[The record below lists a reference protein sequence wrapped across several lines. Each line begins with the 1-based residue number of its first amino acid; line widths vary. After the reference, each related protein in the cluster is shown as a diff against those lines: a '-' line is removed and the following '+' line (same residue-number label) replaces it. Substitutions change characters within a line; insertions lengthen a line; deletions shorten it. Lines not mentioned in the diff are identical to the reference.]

1 MFSVSATQSMMS
13 RSPISPT
20 MGGEVREFRWNW
32 KGKPLTVA
40 YEVLGEGIPVLL
52 LPALSS
58 VSSRNE
64 MQGLAEHLADRFQV
78 VAVDLPGFGQSD
90 RPNIDY
96 RPALYHGFLRDFVKS
111 VFSQPIVAIAA
122 GHSASYL
129 MQLVQQQP
137 ETFTYVAL
145 AAPTWRGPL
154 PTMMGD
160 QRWFFK
166 LVRQTISLPIL
177 GQILYWLNTSPW
189 FLRWMYGRH
198 VFGDRKHITR
208 QLITQKWR
216 TTQQKGARFASVAF
230 VTGALDPIKNR
241 KEFTDYFQ
249 PLPIPTAI
257 VIGEQTPPRSREE
270 MEFVVHFTSVQV
282 YRMPGSLGLHEE
294 YATEFMAGV
303 LPFLRK
309 FLS

>member
-1 MFSVSATQSMMS
+1 MML
-13 RSPISPT
+13 RSPVSPNI
-20 MGGEVREFRWNW
+20 GGEVKEFRWSW
-32 KGKPLTVA
+32 KGTSLNAA
-40 YEVLGEGIPVLL
+40 YEVLGEGQPVLL

-58 VSSRNE
+58 VSSRME
-64 MQGLAEHLADRFQV
+64 MRGLAEHLAPQFQV
-78 VAVDLPGFGQSD
+78 FAIDLPGFGQSD
-90 RPNIDY
+90 RPQIDY
-96 RPALYHGFLRDFVKS
+96 RPALYHGFLRDFVQS
-111 VFSQPIVAIAA
+111 TFTEPVIAIAA

-137 ETFTYVAL
+137 EAFTYVAL

-166 LVRQTISLPIL
+166 LVRQIIGLPVL
-177 GQILYWLNTSPW
+177 GQTLYWLNTLPW

-208 QLITQKWR
+208 QLITQKRR
-216 TTQQKGARFASVAF
+216 TTQQKRARFASVAF
-230 VTGALDPIKNR
+230 VTGALDPVRNR

-257 VIGEQTPPRSREE
+257 VIGEQTPPKSREE
-270 MEFVVHFTSVQV
+270 MEFVVHFTGVQV
-282 YRMPGSLGLHEE
+282 YRLPGALGLHEE
-294 YATEFMAGV
+294 YATEFIDGI
-303 LPFLRK
+303 LPFLHK

>member
-1 MFSVSATQSMMS
+1 MNS
-13 RSPISPT
+13 RSPIGSDF
-20 MGGEVREFRWNW
+20 GGEVREFRWSW
-32 KGKPLTVA
+32 KGKPLSVV
-40 YEVLGEGIPVLL
+40 YEVLGEGQPVLL
-52 LPALSS
+52 LHALSS
-58 VSSRNE
+58 VSNRME
-64 MQGLAEHLADRFQV
+64 MQGLAQQLAQRFQV
-78 VAVDLPGFGQSD
+78 FAVDLPGFGDSD
-90 RPNIDY
+90 RPKVDY
-96 RPALYHGFLRDFVKS
+96 RPALYHGFLRDFVGD
-111 VFSQPIVAIAA
+111 VFNQPIVAIAA
-122 GHSASYL
+122 GHTACYL

-137 ETFTYVAL
+137 KSFIYLAL

-160 QRWFFK
+160 QKWFFK
-166 LVRQTISLPIL
+166 LVRKTIDSPIL
-177 GQILYWLNTSPW
+177 GQLLYWLNTLPW

-216 TTQQKGARFASVAF
+216 TTQQKRARFASVAF
-230 VTGALDPIKNR
+230 VTGGLDPVKNR

-249 PLPIPTAI
+249 PLPIPAAI
-257 VIGEQTPPRSREE
+257 VIGEQTPPKSREE

-294 YATEFMAGV
+294 YPTEFMDGV
-303 LPFLRK
+303 LPFLKK

>member
-1 MFSVSATQSMMS
+1 MPQASVD
-13 RSPISPT
+13 PT
-20 MGGEVREFRWNW
+20 VGGEIREFLWNW
-32 KGKPLTVA
+32 KGKPLTIT
-40 YEVLGEGIPVLL
+40 YEVLGEGKPVLL

-58 VSSRNE
+58 VCSRLE
-64 MQGLAEHLADRFQV
+64 MQGLAAHLATQFQV
-78 VAVDLPGFGQSD
+78 FAVDLPGFGDSD
-90 RPNIDY
+90 RPAIDY
-96 RPALYHGFLRDFVKS
+96 RPALYHGFLRDFMQATFEEPV
-111 VFSQPIVAIAA
+111 VAIAA
-122 GHSASYL
+122 GHTATYL
-129 MQLVQQQP
+129 MQLVHQQP
-137 ETFTYVAL
+137 QWFSYAAL

-166 LVRQTISLPIL
+166 GVRNTVGLPIL
-177 GQILYWLNTSPW
+177 GQFLYWLNTSPW

-198 VFGDRKHITR
+198 VFRDRHNITR
-208 QLITQKWR
+208 TLITQKHR
-216 TTQQKGARFASVAF
+216 TTQRKGARFASVAF
-230 VTGALDPIKNR
+230 VTGALDPVRSR

-257 VIGEQTPPRSREE
+257 VIGEQTPPKSREE
-270 MEFVVHFTSVQV
+270 MEFVVHFTAVQV

-294 YATEFMAGV
+294 YPHEFINGV